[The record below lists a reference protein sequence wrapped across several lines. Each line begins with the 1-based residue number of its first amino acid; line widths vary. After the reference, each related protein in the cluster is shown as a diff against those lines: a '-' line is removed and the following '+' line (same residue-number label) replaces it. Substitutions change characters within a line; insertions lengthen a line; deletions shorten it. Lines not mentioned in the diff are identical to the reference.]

1 MEFYLPLL
9 YFLHGLIQ
17 QENKRSKTYLQ
28 LYNAK
33 MIALDPK
40 ERGAPVSEVQ
50 RTNYDGEPVE
60 SRRDLLEVI
69 HHIMSGRPA
78 PVTIKILTDAPISSG
93 CIHPQLSH
101 PRQPAGYPRDKDSL
115 LHAEFNFHSLIANTM
130 SFFLFICKLKLVLN

>member
-40 ERGAPVSEVQ
+40 ERGAPVSEVE

-60 SRRDLLEVI
+60 SRRDLLEVVD
-69 HHIMSGRPA
+69 HIMSG
-78 PVTIKILTDAPISSG
+78 SSPGYNKNIDG
-93 CIHPQLSH
+93 CTHFFRLHPSTVI
-101 PRQPAGYPRDKDSL
+101 PSTPTSYPRDKDSL
-115 LHAEFNFHSLIANTM
+115 LHAEFNFHSLTANTM

>member
-17 QENKRSKTYLQ
+17 QENKRSKTYVQ

-60 SRRDLLEVI
+60 SRRDLLEVV
-69 HHIMSGRPA
+69 HHIMSGRLA
-78 PVTIKILTDAPISSG
+78 PDTIKILTDAAISSG
-93 CIHPQLSH
+93 CIHPPLSH
-101 PRQPAGYPRDKDSL
+101 PRQPATREIKILY
-115 LHAEFNFHSLIANTM
+115 FMQSLI
-130 SFFLFICKLKLVLN
+130 SIL